1 MKAIAWMRYLSE
13 QRDLHDKHLFTVT
26 ELANV
31 AATSPAVMNVELSR
45 LIQRGVLRRWTTGRY
60 GLPGDVP
67 PGVLVS
73 SIDPDAYATGAWALG
88 YHGFITQ
95 QPYEMDCFTRR
106 RHNRSRRR
114 STPLGSL
121 VFVTVSP
128 RLHSVPA
135 QAGIAP
141 PDQAL
146 CDLFYVARRR
156 GLAPKSLYTFRK
168 LDSLNLGSDLL
179 ARYPKTVQRDVEELC
194 AG

>member
-95 QPYEMDCFTRR
+95 QPYEIDCFTMR
-106 RHNRSRRR
+106 RHNRSRQR
-114 STPLGSL
+114 STPLGRL
-121 VFVTVSP
+121 VFVNVSP
-128 RLHSVPA
+128 RLHTVPTEP
-135 QAGIAP
+135 GIAP
-141 PDQAL
+141 PAQAL

>member
-95 QPYEMDCFTRR
+95 QPYEIDCFTMR
-106 RHNRSRRR
+106 RHNRSRQR
-114 STPLGSL
+114 STPLGRL

-128 RLHSVPA
+128 RLHTVPTEP
-135 QAGIAP
+135 GIAP
-141 PDQAL
+141 PAQAL

>member
-95 QPYEMDCFTRR
+95 QPYEIDCFTMR
-106 RHNRSRRR
+106 RHNRSRQR
-114 STPLGSL
+114 STPLGRL
-121 VFVTVSP
+121 VFVNVSP
-128 RLHSVPA
+128 RLHTVPTEP
-135 QAGIAP
+135 GIAP
-141 PDQAL
+141 PAQAL

-179 ARYPKTVQRDVEELC
+179 ARYPKTVQRDVEKLC

>member
-95 QPYEMDCFTRR
+95 QPYEIDCFTRR
-106 RHNRSRRR
+106 RHNRSRQR
-114 STPLGSL
+114 STPLGRL

-128 RLHSVPA
+128 RLH
-135 QAGIAP
+135 
-141 PDQAL
+141 
-146 CDLFYVARRR
+146 
-156 GLAPKSLYTFRK
+156 
-168 LDSLNLGSDLL
+168 
-179 ARYPKTVQRDVEELC
+179 TVQIGRAHV
-194 AG
+194 